1 MSREDTGDLP
11 ALAEADPVSRLG
23 PPGFDP
29 GRVRLDSCDRQ
40 FEGVAKRWRQQ
51 YFRNGR
57 WGSTISGPADA
68 TYAKIR
74 ECKTV
79 ADLDALGL
87 KNWVSETCDLCGSE
101 PNVWLEIG
109 DEPDYEAR
117 WLTICLPCAEHL
129 GAIATETRRAET
141 TQIDSVED
149 EGAVRSNRPTSSGNN
164 Q

>member
-1 MSREDTGDLP
+1 MPQDAGDLP
-11 ALAEADPVSRLG
+11 ALAEAEPVARLG

-29 GRVRLDSCDRQ
+29 GRVRFDSCERQ
-40 FEGVAKRWRQQ
+40 FESVAKRWRQQ

-57 WGSTISGPADA
+57 WGGTIYGSADE

-79 ADLDALGL
+79 ADLYALGL
-87 KNWVSETCDLCGSE
+87 KNWVSERCALCGSE
-101 PNVWLEIG
+101 PDAWLEVG

-129 GAIATETRRAET
+129 GAIATEARRAAT
-141 TQIDSVED
+141 TEIGAVH
-149 EGAVRSNRPTSSGNN
+149 EGAGPKDIA